1 METEFRWF
9 DRFPL
14 QEISIA
20 PFCLTGEFN
29 SLRYRQLLRK
39 LQG

>member
-1 METEFRWF
+1 METGFRTF

-20 PFCLTGEFN
+20 TFCLWGEFN
-29 SLRYRQLLRK
+29 SRRYRQLLRK